1 MGEAKKIAVFAVRKE
16 GLKVAE
22 RILGLGGVSIYP
34 PVMLKG
40 GGLKRKAAEAWKGF
54 GALVF
59 IGAAGIAVRTIAP
72 FLKDKSSDPAV
83 VVIDDGGKFA
93 VSLLSGH
100 LGGANSLAIRIA
112 ALIKATPVVTTATD
126 SRGLPCVEDI
136 AGRFKLGIEDLKK
149 IKKIN
154 SAILDNRKVLIVDRN
169 RARLAL
175 MKKAYGG
182 FDFFGF
188 RRDFPS
194 GKSGRVCL
202 AVTPFAGG
210 VPGRLKASTLILR
223 PREFVAGIGCKRGAS
238 AVEISRAFTEA
249 LKKNDIAAASIKKL
263 ATIDIKKDEP
273 GLLRFAG
280 KHGFEVDFFKPRE
293 LSKRTKKIS
302 VTVLKHTGAGGV
314 SEPAALLGARAKR
327 LWSRKIITGKVT
339 VALAREP
346 FTSSE

>member
-1 MGEAKKIAVFAVRKE
+1 MGEARKIAVFAVRKE

-22 RILGLGGVSIYP
+22 RLLGLGGVAIYP
-34 PVMLKG
+34 PERLKG
-40 GGLKRKAAEAWKGF
+40 GGLKREAASAWRCS
-54 GALVF
+54 ALVF

-72 FLKDKSSDPAV
+72 FLKNKASDPAV
-83 VVIDDGGKFA
+83 VVIDDSGKFV

-112 ALIKATPVVTTATD
+112 ALINAIPVVTTATD

-136 AGRFKLGIEDLKK
+136 AGRFGLGIEDFKK

-154 SAILDNRKVLIVDRN
+154 SAILDNGKVLIVDRN

-175 MKKAYGG
+175 MKKVYGR
-182 FDFFGF
+182 FDVIGF
-188 RRDFPS
+188 RKDYPS
-194 GKSGRVCL
+194 AGRGAVFV
-202 AVTPFAGG
+202 AVTPFTGS

-223 PREFVAGIGCKRGAS
+223 PREFVAGIGCKRGTS
-238 AVEISRAFTEA
+238 AVEIERAFMEV
-249 LKKNDIAAASIKKL
+249 LKKNGIAPGSIKKL
-263 ATIDIKKDEP
+263 ATIDIKRDEP
-273 GLLRFAG
+273 GLQRFAG
-280 KHGFEVDFFKPRE
+280 KHGFEMDFFSPRE
-293 LSKRTKKIS
+293 LSKRTKRKS
-302 VTVLKHTGAGGV
+302 EMVLKYTGAGGV
-314 SEPAALLGARAKR
+314 SEPASLLGARAKR